1 MKAILVVDVDNIND
15 YIVEV
20 IKKGNKSFLPRMFY
34 KGELKP
40 MPQKKKSLSID
51 DTIIKDK
58 FGVETIYFEKAI
70 KLAIE
75 KGWNECIDEILGD
88 KK

>member
-20 IKKGNKSFLPRMFY
+20 VKKRNKSFLPRTIY

-40 MPQKKKSLSID
+40 MPQKENEF
-51 DTIIKDK
+51 DK
-58 FGVETIYFEKAI
+58 CLNDYDR
-70 KLAIE
+70 
-75 KGWNECIDEILGD
+75 GWRIGYNHCIDEILGEYD
-88 KK
+88 EDTKSSSKSNAD